1 MIVSSTSVNLF
12 LLFATAN
19 PAKIMAAAHIRHGA
33 AAL

>member
-19 PAKIMAAAHIRHGA
+19 PARSMAAAHIRHGET
-33 AAL
+33 AL